1 MKKFFFH
8 KLSCLELSH
17 TKEETLPDFVIKEY
31 FVNGLYRPLK
41 LKVLCEM
48 PSSFNEAVQ
57 VARVKYQKLMYK
69 LYKDEVRL
77 P

>member
-1 MKKFFFH
+1 MMPMNPLSLKF
-8 KLSCLELSH
+8 LLQL
-17 TKEETLPDFVIKEY
+17 KEALKGYEVMLDSLIKEY

-41 LKVLCEM
+41 LKVLYET

-69 LYKDEVRL
+69 LL
-77 P
+77 QG